1 MTMPVRS
8 AAATPGARSPR
19 SRRQAERPAIRKATV
34 SAEATSMCARRYGME
49 GLRMIAIQSVA
60 CATPSRISKPAGVC
74 IQEFS
79 TRIQKAL
86 IVVPTATSTVA
97 PVCTQP
103 GTRRKPKS
111 MMPRKVASR
120 KKAVSTS

>member
-1 MTMPVRS
+1 
-8 AAATPGARSPR
+8 
-19 SRRQAERPAIRKATV
+19 
-34 SAEATSMCARRYGME
+34 ME
-49 GLRMIAIQSVA
+49 GLKTIAHQSVA
-60 CATPSRISKPAGVC
+60 CATPSRSSKPWGVC

-86 IVVPTATSTVA
+86 IVVPKATRKVA

-111 MMPRKVASR
+111 MIPRNVASR